1 MRTRDVADFIRARLD
16 EDEAAARAATP
27 GAWKIRPRLE
37 GVCIDA
43 GRYDQVIAPG
53 VVSCGSYCYGGTSSV
68 DISDADAEHIARH
81 DPARVFADIAAK
93 REIVAWVG
101 DYDADPDGSA
111 WGILGHLAAL
121 YADHPDYQ
129 QEWRSALDDDS
140 EGGS

>member
-43 GRYDQVIAPG
+43 GEYDQVIAPG

-68 DISDADAEHIARH
+68 DISDADAEHIARY
-81 DPARVFADIAAK
+81 DPARVLADVAAK

-129 QEWRSALDDDS
+129 QEWRSALDDS
-140 EGGS
+140 EGDS